1 MTPDDVRSG
10 FSRFGYDANDTLV
23 AAVVELA
30 ERDPDNLTEDGSGF
44 EIWQPESWLSLDDAL
59 DGWDTMLGFGTQRD
73 GPYIG
78 PPGVAIA
85 GNGAEDMLCFH
96 AVGGTLIPK
105 LMKWD
110 QTLGSFEP
118 V

>member
-1 MTPDDVRSG
+1 M
-10 FSRFGYDANDTLV
+10 DAHLSSIP
-23 AAVVELA
+23 A
-30 ERDPDNLTEDGSGF
+30 PSED
-44 EIWQPESWLSLDDAL
+44 ETTNI
-59 DGWDTMLGFGTQRD
+59 T
-73 GPYIG
+73 IG
-78 PPGVAIA
+78 PPGVAI

-96 AVGGTLIPK
+96 AVGETLIPK